1 LKVVNTET
9 NFLSKLKLEVPLTP
23 VSLKKTRPLS
33 DLEQPND
40 LRDLGKPLIPLSPR
54 SSDPDPGIKLE
65 QLEQEVFDET
75 FTAESS
81 LRLPVPKLPQHV
93 PNKSIFPPSMFGIF
107 IAEDGLGCENI
118 ARSVLDTLND
128 EMKWHPFI
136 TKKMRTLDT
145 WPEEVEGDWED
156 FLDYRGLTY
165 ESEIIVLRRVVKRE
179 EHELLEA
186 WDFEAA
192 NGRQQMIDDE
202 LVDVL
207 EAVRKRK
214 SEEHEM
220 GPNKYGRDTNPK
232 RSKWSQKNRIAEF
245 MTLRGLEVPDVDED
259 EISAKVMIRTFI
271 QVRR

>member
-1 LKVVNTET
+1 LKVVNIET

-23 VSLKKTRPLS
+23 VSLKKTRPAS
-33 DLEQPND
+33 DLEPND
-40 LRDLGKPLIPLSPR
+40 LRGLGKPLIPLSPR
-54 SSDPDPGIKLE
+54 SSASDPGIKLE

-81 LRLPVPKLPQHV
+81 LRLPVPQLPQHV
-93 PNKSIFPPSMFGIF
+93 PKKSIFPPSMFGIF
-107 IAEDGLGCENI
+107 IAEDGLDCENI

-136 TKKMRTLDT
+136 TKKMRTLDA

-156 FLDYRGLTY
+156 FVDYKGSTY
-165 ESEIIVLRRVVKRE
+165 ESEIFVLRRVVKRE

-186 WDFEAA
+186 WDFDAA
-192 NGRQQMIDDE
+192 DGRQEMINNE

-245 MTLRGLEVPDVDED
+245 MTLRGLEVREANED
-259 EISAKVMIRTFI
+259 EISAKVIIRRFI
-271 QVRR
+271 QSRR